1 MEEKELRAVVIATLK
16 TIAPEVEEGDLRPD
30 RPLRNQV
37 DLDSM
42 DWLNFLIGLHEKLKV
57 DIPEADYAKLVTL
70 GDVLDYLQ
78 KKLNKK
84 GGFRRPSFFLAL
96 DQAIARRRLMRSSV
110 AGWVLNRPRRP
121 PPESGFMIII
131 CAVSGCAS
139 AVCMGMPRA

>member
-70 GDVLDYLQ
+70 GDVLDYL
-78 KKLNKK
+78 KAKLK
-84 GGFRRPSFFLAL
+84 
-96 DQAIARRRLMRSSV
+96 
-110 AGWVLNRPRRP
+110 
-121 PPESGFMIII
+121 
-131 CAVSGCAS
+131 
-139 AVCMGMPRA
+139 